1 MNAKANES
9 LGPQVML
16 EAWLKTAT
24 DFWGP
29 VMELWSVA
37 PEKKESS
44 LKQEQSRV
52 KKNLAAAFKSWQAMS
67 SAMSEP
73 QAGES
78 IFKGIQALPEIFL
91 KMTQT
96 GWTSYLKMQQQS
108 YERLL
113 RIGQSTEAYT
123 FDNLEQE
130 AVTVWSELY
139 EKEFRRLLHMP
150 QLGLTRLY
158 QEKTNKALDDFN
170 LFQAAIAEFLQ
181 LLYLPMEKSL
191 QVMQEKTA
199 EMAEAGQMPENPKVH
214 YQNWIKILEGH
225 YMTLLKSPEYT
236 RKMEDTLSA
245 FGNFIGSKNELL
257 QDLLQALPVPTD
269 KDMDELCREVY
280 LLKKRMR
287 EHEKMH
293 ELETGRQKLKAQ

>member
-1 MNAKANES
+1 MNEKANES

-29 VMELWSVA
+29 VMEMWSVA
-37 PEKKESS
+37 TENKETS
-44 LKQEQSRV
+44 LNEEESRV
-52 KKNLAAAFKSWQAMS
+52 KKNFASALKSWQAMS
-67 SAMSEP
+67 SAMSQP

-96 GWTSYLKMQQQS
+96 GWNSYWKMQQQS

-113 RIGQSTEAYT
+113 RIGQPKEAYT
-123 FDNLEQE
+123 FDNLDKE

-139 EKEFRRLLHMP
+139 EKEFRRLLYMP
-150 QLGLTRLY
+150 QLGLTRQY
-158 QEKTNKALDDFN
+158 QERTNKALDDFN
-170 LFQAAIAEFLQ
+170 LFQAAITEFLQ
-181 LLYLPMEKSL
+181 LLYLPVEKSL
-191 QVMQEKTA
+191 QVLQEQMA

-225 YMTLLKSPEYT
+225 YMTLLKSSEYT

-245 FGNFIGSKNELL
+245 FENFIGSKNALL
-257 QDLLQALPVPTD
+257 QDFLQTLPVPTD
-269 KDMDELCREVY
+269 KDMDELYREIY
-280 LLKKRMR
+280 LLKKRLR

-293 ELETGRQKLKAQ
+293 EL